1 MTTQATRYTNLRIDP
16 VSVADAATY
25 TVKANDSGRVHLM
38 PNLTADITITLPA
51 AFPGAIYE
59 FLYTGAAD
67 DAQDWII
74 NTAATTELFKGGV
87 VQLDPAEATLTEVVP
102 VYADGTDDDTFTV
115 LTPNGGT
122 MFKLIS
128 DGSHWYVTG
137 SVVSDTPPT
146 FA

>member
-1 MTTQATRYTNLRIDP
+1 MTTQATRYTNLRVDP

-51 AFPGAIYE
+51 AFSGAIYE
-59 FLYTGAAD
+59 FLYTGTAD